1 MKRGLKITAL
11 TLLALV
17 LLIVLSVTAVLGTA
31 AGSRWVLGLVPGLSV
46 ENFQGRLG
54 GQWSADHLLWQQ
66 DSSRVELNQAI
77 FAWSP
82 LCLTRMTLCIEQL
95 KADQVILQFPPSEET
110 TESGPIKLP
119 DLQLPVAIELGD
131 VQVGSLLFNGSE
143 QLKGLQLAA
152 HWTAQ
157 GMQID
162 SVKLQRD
169 ELSSTCPAHHADR
182 QLAAEHRR

>member
-17 LLIVLSVTAVLGTA
+17 FLIVLSVAVVLGTNT
-31 AGSRWVLGLVPGLSV
+31 GSRWALGLVPGLST

-54 GQWSADHLLWQQ
+54 GQWSADHLVWQQ
-66 DSSRVELNQAI
+66 DSSRVELDQAI

-82 LCLTRMTLCIEQL
+82 LCLTRMTLCIDQL
-95 KADQVILQFPPSEET
+95 KADRVVLQFPPSEET

-119 DLQLPVAIELGD
+119 DLQLPLGLELGD

-152 HWTAQ
+152 HWTAK
-157 GMQID
+157 GLQID
-162 SVKLQRD
+162 SGKWHRD
-169 ELSSTCPAHHADR
+169 EWRLNLSGLLLPNSN
-182 QLAAEHRR
+182 